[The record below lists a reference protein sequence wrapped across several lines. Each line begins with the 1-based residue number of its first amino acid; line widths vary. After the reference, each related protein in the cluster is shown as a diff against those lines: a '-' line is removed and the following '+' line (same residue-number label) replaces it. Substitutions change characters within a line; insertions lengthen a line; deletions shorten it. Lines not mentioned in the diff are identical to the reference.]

1 MASVWQRL
9 RSWLPTV
16 GAPGGGAGGGFHL
29 WWKGVPA
36 NEPIVAC
43 SVVLEVV
50 QPPTVAALYFWAL
63 QTSFLDAAG
72 QSYGA
77 AHTGLQWNPRHSGGR
92 AVNWGGY
99 AQAADV
105 TSILEGSDSPLP
117 GIPGDRNTRTFAWR
131 GGVPYRFTIHRGTVG
146 WASTVTDLVTG
157 SEVTVRELY
166 AGGDRL
172 GGFVMWSEL
181 FCRGD
186 DPPTTVRWS
195 EPEARTA
202 SGVIVRPEHLQVT
215 FPGGPEWR
223 RLDVIVDHVGVQ
235 QRTNVPRSLDH
246 LTLIPPARGRS

>member
-9 RSWLPTV
+9 RSWFPTA
-16 GAPGGGAGGGFHL
+16 GASGGGAGGGFHL

-63 QTSFLDAAG
+63 QASFLDATG

-77 AHTGLQWNPRHSGGR
+77 AHTGLQWNPRHPGSR

-131 GGVPYRFTIHRGTVG
+131 DAIPYRFTIHRGTVG
-146 WASTVTDLVTG
+146 GWTTSSTIEQAMIG
-157 SEVTVRELY
+157 SF
-166 AGGDRL
+166 AGTP
-172 GGFVMWSEL
+172 FHQ
-181 FCRGD
+181 
-186 DPPTTVRWS
+186 RWK
-195 EPEARTA
+195 P
-202 SGVIVRPEHLQVT
+202 
-215 FPGGPEWR
+215 
-223 RLDVIVDHVGVQ
+223 
-235 QRTNVPRSLDH
+235 
-246 LTLIPPARGRS
+246 PPAPPPGAPAVGSQDRSRCQTDAISPSGRRQAVRADRPRRPC